1 MVFLIFHRRR
11 KEKSKEQDNERWPWS
26 VRYNSSDD
34 VQIGENALYDRQQPS
49 TAMNQLFIGG
59 LPGTRDTALPRLE
72 LPEMEPEYARIDK
85 SLKFDSRNSKKP
97 KLTTFRPAIYVSD
110 IVELTGA
117 NEYHEIGSAITNP
130 GYNAYNDMPHDTKTI
145 TGTSVHG
152 DKTEPGSVSPYDYID
167 PSKLERDDAD
177 TKSAKGSYTYL
188 KVINNPGGD
197 STTTNRNTH
206 EYGNQLSTGYTGYAN
221 DPSRE
226 YANASR
232 NDYLSPSH
240 VAHFRKH

>member
-1 MVFLIFHRRR
+1 MVFLILHRRR
-11 KEKSKEQDNERWPWS
+11 KEKSKEQDNERLPRS

-34 VQIGENALYDRQQPS
+34 VQISENDRQQPS

-72 LPEMEPEYARIDK
+72 LPEMEPEYARIDRSPK
-85 SLKFDSRNSKKP
+85 VGSKNSKKP
-97 KLTTFRPAIYVSD
+97 KLTTFRTASGVSD
-110 IVELTGA
+110 TVELTGD
-117 NEYHEIGSAITNP
+117 NEYHEIGSAISNP
-130 GYNAYNDMPHDTKTI
+130 GYNVNYDISYDNKTI

-152 DKTEPGSVSPYDYID
+152 DKTGSGSVSPYDYID
-167 PSKLERDDAD
+167 PSRLERDDAD

-188 KVINNPGGD
+188 KLINNPGGD
-197 STTTNRNTH
+197 STTTDRNTH

-226 YANASR
+226 YANAR
-232 NDYLSPSH
+232 RIDYLSPSH
-240 VAHFRKH
+240 VAHFRKY

>member
-11 KEKSKEQDNERWPWS
+11 KEKSKEQDSERWPQS

-34 VQIGENALYDRQQPS
+34 VQISENALYDRQQPS

-59 LPGTRDTALPRLE
+59 LPGTRDTALSRLE
-72 LPEMEPEYARIDK
+72 LPEMEPEYARIDRSPK
-85 SLKFDSRNSKKP
+85 VDSRNSKKP
-97 KLTTFRPAIYVSD
+97 KLTTFRPTSGVSD
-110 IVELTGA
+110 TVELTGD
-117 NEYHEIGSAITNP
+117 NEYHEKGSAISNP
-130 GYNAYNDMPHDTKTI
+130 GYNANNDMPYDNKTI

-152 DKTEPGSVSPYDYID
+152 DKTESGSVSPYDYID
-167 PSKLERDDAD
+167 PSKLERDDEDA
-177 TKSAKGSYTYL
+177 KSGKGSYTYL

-197 STTTNRNTH
+197 STTMDRNTH
-206 EYGNQLSTGYTGYAN
+206 EYGNQFGTGYTGYAN

-226 YANASR
+226 YANARR

-240 VAHFRKH
+240 VAHFRKY